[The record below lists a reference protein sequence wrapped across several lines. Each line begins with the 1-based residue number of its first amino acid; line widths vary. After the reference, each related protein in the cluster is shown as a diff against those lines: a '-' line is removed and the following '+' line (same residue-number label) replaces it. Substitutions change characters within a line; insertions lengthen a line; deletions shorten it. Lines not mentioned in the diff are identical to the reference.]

1 MATGEAGSRLRG
13 SGAWG
18 AFVRIVQKVG
28 QQPLAVFLMSLVTAQ
43 AIAILRDQFLAEGYV
58 AQILSNLAGFAVLI
72 ATAYVIGWFK

>member
-1 MATGEAGSRLRG
+1 
-13 SGAWG
+13 
-18 AFVRIVQKVG
+18 
-28 QQPLAVFLMSLVTAQ
+28 MSLVTAQ